1 MGKVVS
7 LCLQMTNLQK
17 KSRSEFFL
25 LQIRIES
32 LLKRWE
38 ITFLEKVC
46 SQNFEISGLE
56 VSQGRT

>member
-1 MGKVVS
+1 MG
-7 LCLQMTNLQK
+7 MGEAG
-17 KSRSEFFL
+17 SEFFL